1 MDCPAPEPIKR
12 ELAVLAD
19 KYGHDRTA
27 LLPIVQEFQRAHRF
41 VSDGAMQALSDLLG
55 IHPVEVYGVVT
66 FYNHLTRVPLGRYA
80 IRLCRT
86 LSCEFKGKDQVAKAL
101 EDALGISFD
110 QTTPDGLFSLEWA
123 NCIGMCDL
131 APALLVNDTVHTQV
145 TPERVLEIVAA
156 CRREADAAGQEERT
170 S

>member
-1 MDCPAPEPIKR
+1 MDCPAPEPILR
-12 ELAVLAD
+12 ELRVLAD

-66 FYNHLTRVPLGRYA
+66 FYNHLTRVPLGRFA

-86 LSCEFKGKDQVAKAL
+86 LACEFKGKDEIARVL
-101 EDALGISFD
+101 EAEVGVPFD
-110 QTTPDGLFSLEWA
+110 KTTPDGLFSLEWA

-131 APALLVNDTVHTQV
+131 APALLVNETVYTQV
-145 TPERVLEIVAA
+145 TPDAVREIIAA
-156 CRREADAAGQEERT
+156 CRRAAAAGSEKELPT
-170 S
+170 